1 MPLGETFGVPAG
13 ALTHIDTGKGNPQG
27 AAKVTTGRLVPVV
40 ELTPAVGEQAVIA
53 ASVMALPALP
63 AATDGRYDVR
73 RLTVAWLADFA
84 AHTRRAY
91 FRDLAH
97 FLAWCQRD
105 GLDPLQARPTDLGQY
120 RAVVEHPVDARLP
133 SPATVH
139 RRLAALSS
147 WYAYLVANGVASN
160 NPLAGV
166 RRPRLDR
173 DASTTV
179 GLTADEVRTLLAA
192 ADAAVPPPGSPRR
205 LPALRDRA
213 LLRVLADLG
222 LRVGEALAL
231 QVDALAYN
239 RGRRTLRYLGKGGKL
254 RERPLSAHAWEA
266 LDEYLAEREKT
277 VGALDGPLFATNARG
292 GGVGWLDEPAVFR
305 LVRRLATRAGLP
317 SAQRLSPHSLRHAF
331 ATNAREIGVPLEDV
345 QDAMGH
351 ADARTTRRYD
361 RARFALHRDPALK
374 LGDLY
379 GTPDE
384 PSDDRARR

>member
-160 NPLAGV
+160 NPL
-166 RRPRLDR
+166 P
-173 DASTTV
+173 
-179 GLTADEVRTLLAA
+179 
-192 ADAAVPPPGSPRR
+192 
-205 LPALRDRA
+205 
-213 LLRVLADLG
+213 G
-222 LRVGEALAL
+222 LR
-231 QVDALAYN
+231 
-239 RGRRTLRYLGKGGKL
+239 
-254 RERPLSAHAWEA
+254 
-266 LDEYLAEREKT
+266 
-277 VGALDGPLFATNARG
+277 
-292 GGVGWLDEPAVFR
+292 
-305 LVRRLATRAGLP
+305 
-317 SAQRLSPHSLRHAF
+317 
-331 ATNAREIGVPLEDV
+331 
-345 QDAMGH
+345 
-351 ADARTTRRYD
+351 
-361 RARFALHRDPALK
+361 
-374 LGDLY
+374 
-379 GTPDE
+379 
-384 PSDDRARR
+384 